1 MNKQVCLFAS
11 AIAVGLVAIA
21 GKPAAADTCLTQPNL
36 RADGGR
42 WYYRVDRPTHR
53 KCWYQ
58 QTPRTEAR
66 STTSSRP
73 SPAKS
78 NSLSSW
84 LPSFS
89 TALTRKTPDVGVQ
102 EEAHGPR
109 SAEPALERSSRWR
122 LRAARRGDA
131 DRAHNRRAN
140 EEQLRATQVE
150 PDNSRV
156 LHAEPDS
163 RRQEV
168 DPAVLRAAREDQDSL
183 RVQSNGSN
191 DARARA
197 IEPEGWRTR
206 RGINPDNGRGA
217 QVDPEDPQLNLIDL
231 NGVHARNATSF
242 TKGDRLQPKAGPTV
256 AAPPSPQASPQV
268 SIPVQVKAGV
278 SLLDAAQRE
287 ALFQEFLRT
296 QERQWV
302 RFW

>member
-1 MNKQVCLFAS
+1 MNKQGRLFAS
-11 AIAVGLVAIA
+11 AIAAGLVAIA

-84 LPSFS
+84 LSSFS
-89 TALTRKTPDVGVQ
+89 TAVTRKTPDVGAQ

-109 SAEPALERSSRWR
+109 SAEPAPERSSRWR

-131 DRAHNRRAN
+131 DRSHNRAAN
-140 EEQLRATQVE
+140 VEQLRATQVD
-150 PDNSRV
+150 PNNSGALRT
-156 LHAEPDS
+156 EFES
-163 RRQEV
+163 RRQDV
-168 DPAVLRAAREDQDSL
+168 DPAVLRSAREDQDSL

-191 DARARA
+191 NARARA
-197 IEPEGWRTR
+197 IEPEGSRTR
-206 RGINPDNGRGA
+206 RGVNPDNDRGA
-217 QVDPEDPQLNLIDL
+217 QVDADDSQLNLVDL
-231 NGVHARNATSF
+231 NGVHARGATSF
-242 TKGDRLQPKAGPTV
+242 TKGDRLQPKAGPSV
-256 AAPPSPQASPQV
+256 AEPPIPQAPPQV
-268 SIPVQVKAGV
+268 SIPVQN
-278 SLLDAAQRE
+278 AAQRE

-296 QERQWV
+296 QERLRI